1 MPIRLL
7 PTILALAMTVGAGA
21 LPSALAQ
28 APTATTGVTV
38 TAAPA
43 ASGTLQ
49 PGQDLVVTATVAN
62 GTAATVSGAT
72 AQVFLGHDP
81 ISSQAALAT
90 WRDADQDQATAATGV
105 LLAEQP
111 LIDLAPGQRQSMSF
125 TIAAAAIG
133 LDGRPWG
140 VHPLSVLVSAAGAPL
155 STAHS
160 SVIWYPSTA
169 NHATRLAI
177 VAPLTAPPQPTGLIA
192 ADALATYTAPGGLLE
207 RQLNQAIGRRVTLA
221 IDPMIL
227 ASIRILGSSAPPSA
241 IQWLDRLDQATNETF
256 ALSYADADI
265 AATSQAGSPAP
276 LAPTS
281 FVIDPSLFAPPTQE
295 PTPAPTPSQTPSPS
309 TSPSPSEIPVPPLPT
324 PESLLNWEYTLT
336 GVAWPGEDTVSDK
349 DLAAFGAAA
358 SSTTILSSTNASY
371 AESAPVQAAAAKI
384 GDAPVT
390 ISDSSLSRLLRA
402 AVQAPT
408 DMDWQAALTELS
420 SAIAMLDRL
429 SASPRTLVATL
440 GRDSP
445 SPNYRLEATL
455 DVLESEPW
463 VATTR
468 LGDALAASPAKATLV
483 GMPEDPTRV
492 STVAAMLDS
501 ELRVSQFSSVLDD
514 PTLETG
520 PRRLALL
527 AALSHSWDSDP
538 TGWTAVAGQY
548 LAENN
553 AIVASV
559 SVVESSTITLTAD
572 NGNLPIAVSNSLDHA
587 VTVYVTVRPQRAIL
601 NVVDLRVPVKVE
613 AGSQARVF
621 IPVQSVANGQVT
633 TDVSLSSMTGVPISQ
648 PVLVQINVQAGW
660 ETLITVII
668 SVLLVLLFGFGIYRN
683 IAKRRRAIRDE
694 AAAEDTAATASI
706 AGEHAEPTAADPIA
720 PRELKPEQ
728 LRD

>member
-7 PTILALAMTVGAGA
+7 PTILALAMTVGAGV
-21 LPSALAQ
+21 LPSAPLAQ
-28 APTATTGVTV
+28 APTVTTGVTV

-62 GTAATVSGAT
+62 GTSATLSGAS
-72 AQVFLGHDP
+72 AQVLLGHDP
-81 ISSQAALAT
+81 IASQAALAT
-90 WRDADQDQATAATGV
+90 WRDSDEGQAPTATGA

-111 LIDLAPGQRQSMSF
+111 LIDLAPGLRQSISF

-140 VHPLSVLVSAAGAPL
+140 VYPLSVLVSAAGTPL

-177 VAPLTAPPQPTGLIA
+177 VAPLTAPTQPTGLIP
-192 ADALATYTAPGGLLE
+192 ADVLATYTAPGGLLE
-207 RQLNQAIGRRVTLA
+207 RQLSQAIGRRVTLA

-227 ASIRILGSSAPPSA
+227 ASIRILGSSAPLSA

-265 AATSQAGSPAP
+265 AATSQAGSPP
-276 LAPTS
+276 LAPKS
-281 FVIDPSLFAPPTQE
+281 FVIDPSLFAPPTE
-295 PTPAPTPSQTPSPS
+295 APTPAPTPSPTPSPS
-309 TSPSPSEIPVPPLPT
+309 PSPGEVPIPPLPT
-324 PESLLNWEYTLT
+324 PESLLDWDYTLT
-336 GVAWPGEDTVSDK
+336 GIAWPGEDTVSGK
-349 DLAAFGAAA
+349 DLSAFGEAA
-358 SSTTILSSTNASY
+358 STTTILSSANATY

-384 GDAPVT
+384 GDTPVT

-420 SAIAMLDRL
+420 AAIAMLDRL
-429 SASPRTLVATL
+429 SGSPRTLVATL
-440 GRDSP
+440 GRGFP
-445 SPNYRLEATL
+445 SPNYRLGATL

-468 LGDALAASPAKATLV
+468 LGDALAAPPTKATLV
-483 GMPEDPTRV
+483 DMPEDPTRV

-501 ELRVSQFSSVLDD
+501 EQRVSEFSSVLED

-527 AALSHSWDSDP
+527 ATLSHAWDSDP
-538 TGWTAVAGQY
+538 TGWTAAAAQY
-548 LAENN
+548 LADND

-572 NGNLPIAVSNSLDHA
+572 NGNLPIAVSNTLDHA

-613 AGSQARVF
+613 AGSQARAV

-633 TDVSLSSMTGVPISQ
+633 LDVSLSSITGVPISQ
-648 PVLVQINVQAGW
+648 PVLVEINVQAGW
-660 ETLITVII
+660 ETVITVII
-668 SVLLVLLFGFGIYRN
+668 SILLVLLFGFGIYRN
-683 IAKRRRAIRDE
+683 ITKRRRAIRDA
-694 AAAEDTAATASI
+694 AAAEGTAAPDSI
-706 AGEHAEPTAADPIA
+706 AGEPAPTASDTVA